1 MIVLV
6 VLATI
11 LVGLALHDL
20 VRRPVLRRVAL
31 RNLTRRRGEASL
43 VVLGSALGTAII
55 AGAFVVG
62 DTFDNSI
69 RDIARTDLGPIDQ
82 IIDVTDV
89 DQLDATLAAVRG
101 SAPVEGVDGVV
112 GVVRTQAALA
122 TTGPDP
128 LAEPSVSITE
138 GDFDELRALGEA
150 SSGLADAGATP
161 TGDELVIVVDVADEL
176 DLEAGDR
183 VVLHA
188 YGAETSL
195 TVRTIVPHI
204 GIAGQGEAFVAPG
217 TLVEL
222 SSRGPPEGA
231 PPTGAVWV
239 SLDGGVFDS
248 VGSVSSAS
256 AAIDARL
263 DAADLTFEQSS
274 AKESLLDE
282 AQAEGDELTSIFT
295 AIGGFSVLAG
305 VLLLVNLFVM
315 LAEERKVS
323 LGVLR
328 AVGWRRGHLVR
339 GFVLEGAAYAAIA
352 AVVGAAMGIGVGWV
366 LIGVTSALFASTGT
380 DLVLRLAIEPS
391 SLLTAALVGLVISL
405 VVVWLTSWRISRLGI
420 IRALRDLPEPPTRRR
435 GVLVASLGA
444 LGVTGGLALSFGP
457 GAGGSPELLLLGV
470 PIALF
475 SALAVLNRFLATR
488 WANIGIGLG
497 VIVWSVAVFGLFA
510 DVLNDPPISAFL
522 LQGVLMVSGAVAIA
536 STMGPAWARLAARFG
551 ADDPAT
557 KLGLAYP
564 VARRFRTGV
573 SLAMFSLI
581 VFSLTFM
588 AVLNRSFGEQTD
600 GFVADA
606 SAGYDAI
613 VSSNPADPVGAAELE
628 SVAGVDTAVE
638 VSWGVVP
645 FATDLVPDSLE
656 EPERWPVT
664 GIDGSFTSQGSAPE
678 LRDRAAEYPSDLAA
692 FDAVA
697 ASDDLVIISQWFL
710 DEDEQ
715 VRDPA
720 PGDTVGVVLEDG
732 TTRELQVVG
741 VAENDLTF
749 AGAFVPRGL
758 VDGGLPETTWPRHY
772 VSIGGDAESVATALD
787 GRFVEHGVEAETFR
801 SIVQDEVRLQQGFFD
816 LLSGYLAL
824 GLIIGVAG
832 LGVVMVRAV
841 RERRAQVG
849 MLRSMGLPA
858 PGVGR
863 WFVTEAGFVALQGI
877 GAGVVL
883 GLLSSYQLLTR
894 TSTFEIDLDFAVPI
908 TALSVIVLVPLI
920 AAGVAAAVP
929 AVRAARLR
937 PSEALRLTS

>member
-1 MIVLV
+1 MLEAACAAA
-6 VLATI
+6 ATEERAAARKLGVARQRDEAAGAEFRVI
-11 LVGLALHDL
+11 DPHADTE
-20 VRRPVLRRVAL
+20 RLRRHARPCVGPG
-31 RNLTRRRGEASL
+31 GERCGRFKRAEMPLDDS
-43 VVLGSALGTAII
+43 GT
-55 AGAFVVG
+55 
-62 DTFDNSI
+62 
-69 RDIARTDLGPIDQ
+69 
-82 IIDVTDV
+82 
-89 DQLDATLAAVRG
+89 
-101 SAPVEGVDGVV
+101 VEGEVV
-112 GVVRTQAALA
+112 
-122 TTGPDP
+122 
-128 LAEPSVSITE
+128 
-138 GDFDELRALGEA
+138 EA
-150 SSGLADAGATP
+150 
-161 TGDELVIVVDVADEL
+161 
-176 DLEAGDR
+176 
-183 VVLHA
+183 
-188 YGAETSL
+188 
-195 TVRTIVPHI
+195 
-204 GIAGQGEAFVAPG
+204 
-217 TLVEL
+217 
-222 SSRGPPEGA
+222 
-231 PPTGAVWV
+231 
-239 SLDGGVFDS
+239 
-248 VGSVSSAS
+248 
-256 AAIDARL
+256 
-263 DAADLTFEQSS
+263 
-274 AKESLLDE
+274 
-282 AQAEGDELTSIFT
+282 
-295 AIGGFSVLAG
+295 
-305 VLLLVNLFVM
+305 
-315 LAEERKVS
+315 
-323 LGVLR
+323 
-328 AVGWRRGHLVR
+328 
-339 GFVLEGAAYAAIA
+339 
-352 AVVGAAMGIGVGWV
+352 
-366 LIGVTSALFASTGT
+366 
-380 DLVLRLAIEPS
+380 LVLRLAIEPS

-444 LGVTGGLALSFGP
+444 LGAAAGLALSFGP

-551 ADDPAT
+551 ADAPAT

-758 VDGGLPETTWPRHY
+758 VDGGLPATTWPRHY
-772 VSIGGDAESVATALD
+772 VSIGGDAEAVATALD